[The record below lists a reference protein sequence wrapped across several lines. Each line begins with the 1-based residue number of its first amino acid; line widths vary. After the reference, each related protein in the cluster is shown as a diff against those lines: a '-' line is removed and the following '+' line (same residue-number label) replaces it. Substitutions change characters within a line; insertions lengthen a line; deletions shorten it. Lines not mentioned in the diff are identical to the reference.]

1 MIDDLLAEARTKM
14 DLAYEHFLGELS
26 TVRTGRANPQLL
38 HRIHVN
44 YYGTPTPIQQLAGF
58 SVPEPRLL
66 VVQPYDKS
74 SLGPIAKALQESD
87 LGLNP
92 TNDGNV
98 IRLVFPALTEE
109 RRRELV
115 KIVRHMA
122 EEARIAVRAVRRN
135 VKADLESL
143 RGEIS
148 DDDVRRGEKELQELT
163 DAFVARIDAALER
176 KEAELLEV

>member
-74 SLGPIAKALQESD
+74 SLGPISKAGSRSGMPRRASLSSLSTGIE
-87 LGLNP
+87 P
-92 TNDGNV
+92 FT
-98 IRLVFPALTEE
+98 LT
-109 RRRELV
+109 
-115 KIVRHMA
+115 
-122 EEARIAVRAVRRN
+122 
-135 VKADLESL
+135 
-143 RGEIS
+143 
-148 DDDVRRGEKELQELT
+148 
-163 DAFVARIDAALER
+163 
-176 KEAELLEV
+176 